1 VNIPNEMIK
10 EVLMEVPDGHR
21 HIRTRIILRDDTEII
36 FREATIAN
44 IARAYISLK
53 THPKKT
59 SIRLKGQELQGKKQG
74 FADWQLLED

>member
-1 VNIPNEMIK
+1 MIK

-21 HIRTRIILRDDTEII
+21 HIRTMIILQDDTEII
-36 FREATIAN
+36 FQEATIAN
-44 IARAYISLK
+44 IARAYIALR

-59 SIRLKGQELQGKKQG
+59 SIRLKGQQLRGKKQG